1 MKKKLLIIA
10 ILLLAFSLVS
20 CNINQGKTDFKTV
33 KLGVNS
39 DEMEVWDY
47 LKEELKKENINLEI
61 ITFNDYTRPNLAL
74 AEKDI
79 DINSFQHYA
88 FFNKFIDNH
97 NLDLSS
103 IGETIIAPL
112 GIYSD
117 KIDNLSDIKP
127 NDIVAIPNDE
137 TNGGRAL
144 NLLQSAG
151 LLKLKSKDLP
161 TLNDIVENKFNLEI
175 LEVDAAMVPR
185 TIKDV
190 DIAIINSG
198 FAVDAGYLPIEDSIY
213 LEDINEDTNPYI
225 NIFAVRSED
234 RNNSNLLKIVEL
246 YQTKEVEEIINRVYK
261 GSQKIAW

>member
-1 MKKKLLIIA
+1 MKKELLIIA

-234 RNNSNLLKIVEL
+234 RNNPDLLKIVEL

>member
-1 MKKKLLIIA
+1 MKKKLLVIA

-234 RNNSNLLKIVEL
+234 RNNPDLLKIVEL

>member
-1 MKKKLLIIA
+1 MKKELLIIA
-10 ILLLAFSLVS
+10 ILLLVFSLVS

-234 RNNSNLLKIVEL
+234 RNNPDLLKIVEL

>member
-234 RNNSNLLKIVEL
+234 RNNPNLLKIVEL

>member
-1 MKKKLLIIA
+1 
-10 ILLLAFSLVS
+10 
-20 CNINQGKTDFKTV
+20 

-39 DEMEVWDY
+39 DEMEVWNY
-47 LKEELKKENINLEI
+47 IKNELKKDNVNLEI

-74 AEKDI
+74 AERDI

-88 FFNKFIDNH
+88 FFNKFIANH
-97 NLDLSS
+97 NLDLTS

-112 GIYSD
+112 GIYSE
-117 KIDNLSDIKP
+117 KINSLSEVKI
-127 NDIVAIPNDE
+127 NDVVAIPNDE

-151 LLKLKSKDLP
+151 LLKLESKELP
-161 TLNDIVENKFNLEI
+161 TVDDILENKLNLDI

-185 TIKDV
+185 TLKDV

-198 FAVDAGYLPIEDSIY
+198 FAVDAGYLPTDDSIF

-225 NIFAVRSED
+225 NIFAVRTED
-234 RNNSNLLKIVEL
+234 KDDLDLLKIVEI

>member
-1 MKKKLLIIA
+1 MKKNISITII
-10 ILLLAFSLVS
+10 IILAFSLVS
-20 CNINQGKTDFKTV
+20 CNINQGNSNFRTI

-39 DEMEVWDY
+39 DEMEVWNY
-47 LKEELKKENINLEI
+47 IKNELKKDNVNLEI

-74 AEKDI
+74 AERDI

-88 FFNKFIDNH
+88 FFNKFIANH
-97 NLDLSS
+97 NLDLTS

-112 GIYSD
+112 GIYSE
-117 KIDNLSDIKP
+117 KINSLSEVKI
-127 NDIVAIPNDE
+127 NDVVAIPNDE

-151 LLKLKSKDLP
+151 LLKLESKELP
-161 TLNDIVENKFNLEI
+161 TVDDILENKLNLDI

-185 TIKDV
+185 TLKDV

-198 FAVDAGYLPIEDSIY
+198 FAVDAGYLPTDDSIF

-225 NIFAVRSED
+225 NIFAVRTED
-234 RNNSNLLKIVEL
+234 KDDLDLLKIVEI